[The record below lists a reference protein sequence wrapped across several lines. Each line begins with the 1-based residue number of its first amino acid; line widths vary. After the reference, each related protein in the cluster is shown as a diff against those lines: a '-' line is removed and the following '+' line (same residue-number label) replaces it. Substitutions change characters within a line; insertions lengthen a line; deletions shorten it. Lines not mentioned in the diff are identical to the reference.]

1 MIDKPGSGKPYKTFT
16 VPLHSFVLHS
26 LTIFIVL
33 VFAYQGT
40 FTQSFKFDS
49 EWAIELNENIRDL
62 SDIKAIWS
70 FNPSRFLTFLSLAVN
85 YHFGELNVFGYHL
98 VNFLIHFFNALLV
111 YWLATIIISTRW
123 GSGGAGVI
131 ENIKTGEPSSG
142 LVRLFPLFVAILFAI
157 HPIQTESV
165 TYIWQRNTS
174 LSAFFYLFSMVL
186 YLKSSLM
193 DELEGGGLKNLS
205 CFYFAGSLFFAVCAM
220 FTKQISITLPVAIV
234 MLELFFVSG
243 SFLRLREKTVR
254 LAAFIPLLFIIP
266 ALTALGMNLEI
277 GDVGAFAQSVLP
289 HKQYLL
295 TQLNVIVMYLK
306 LLVAPVGLN
315 LDYDFPVA
323 NSFLDSAVSFVI
335 LSALVG
341 LGFALFNKNRV
352 ISFGILFFFLTISV
366 ESSIFPLAD
375 IVFEHRTYLPLVGFL
390 LASGVLLFQTV
401 GRLMRANA
409 YIVLL
414 VLLAVAVAAM
424 AFGARARNEVWKDQE
439 SLWSDVI
446 KKSPGKARG
455 YLNLGVFYFKNGDN
469 NKAEKLFRQALV
481 VDPKSTFSLFKLA
494 GIYERENMYEKMAQP
509 LERAIKINPALTDF
523 RYALANTY
531 HRNKMYSKAARQYRI
546 VIRLGMGKL
555 LQPHLNLASALAL
568 SGRIDESIKALKGAL
583 KVDPDNVTALNNL
596 GALYASKGDKE
607 KAREYLKRA
616 GKKGDAGDGPQI

>member
-1 MIDKPGSGKPYKTFT
+1 MIDKPDSGKPYKTFT

-123 GSGGAGVI
+123 GAGAIKKPGEAGKAPSGF
-131 ENIKTGEPSSG
+131 
-142 LVRLFPLFVAILFAI
+142 VRLFPLFVAILFAI

-243 SFLRLREKTVR
+243 SFLRLREKTIR
-254 LAAFIPLLFIIP
+254 LAAFIPLLLIIP
-266 ALTALGMNLEI
+266 AFTALGMNLEI
-277 GDVGAFAQSVLP
+277 GDVGAFAKNVLP

-295 TQLNVIVMYLK
+295 TQLNVIVTYLK
-306 LLVAPVGLN
+306 LLIAPVGLN

-323 NSFLDSAVSFVI
+323 
-335 LSALVG
+335 
-341 LGFALFNKNRV
+341 
-352 ISFGILFFFLTISV
+352 
-366 ESSIFPLAD
+366 
-375 IVFEHRTYLPLVGFL
+375 
-390 LASGVLLFQTV
+390 
-401 GRLMRANA
+401 
-409 YIVLL
+409 
-414 VLLAVAVAAM
+414 
-424 AFGARARNEVWKDQE
+424 
-439 SLWSDVI
+439 
-446 KKSPGKARG
+446 
-455 YLNLGVFYFKNGDN
+455 
-469 NKAEKLFRQALV
+469 
-481 VDPKSTFSLFKLA
+481 
-494 GIYERENMYEKMAQP
+494 
-509 LERAIKINPALTDF
+509 
-523 RYALANTY
+523 
-531 HRNKMYSKAARQYRI
+531 
-546 VIRLGMGKL
+546 
-555 LQPHLNLASALAL
+555 
-568 SGRIDESIKALKGAL
+568 
-583 KVDPDNVTALNNL
+583 
-596 GALYASKGDKE
+596 
-607 KAREYLKRA
+607 
-616 GKKGDAGDGPQI
+616 

>member
-1 MIDKPGSGKPYKTFT
+1 MIDKPETVKSYTTFT
-16 VPLHSFVLHS
+16 GPLFSSILHS
-26 LTIFIVL
+26 LIIFIVL

-49 EWAIELNENIRDL
+49 EWAVRLNENIRDL

-85 YHFGELNVFGYHL
+85 YHFGELDVFGYHL
-98 VNFLIHFFNALLV
+98 VNFLIHFLNALLV
-111 YWLATIIISTRW
+111 YWLARVIISTRW
-123 GSGGAGVI
+123 GVEAITGPEG
-131 ENIKTGEPSSG
+131 GEPSSG
-142 LVRLFPLFVAILFAI
+142 LARLFPLFVAILFAI

-174 LSAFFYLFSMVL
+174 LSAFFYLFSMIL
-186 YLKSSLM
+186 YLKSSLCNEP
-193 DELEGGGLKNLS
+193 DGGKLKNRS
-205 CFYFAGSLFFAVCAM
+205 RFYFAGSLFFAVCAM
-220 FTKQISITLPVAIV
+220 CAKQISITLPVTIV

-243 SFLRLREKTVR
+243 SIARLREKTVR
-254 LAAFIPLLFIIP
+254 LAAFIPILLIIP
-266 ALTALGMNLEI
+266 ALTALGMNQEI
-277 GDVGAFAQSVLP
+277 KDVGAFADSVVT

-315 LDYDFPVA
+315 LDYDFPLA

-335 LSALVG
+335 LSALAG

-352 ISFGILFFFLTISV
+352 VSFSILFFFLTISV

-375 IVFEHRTYLPLVGFL
+375 IVFEHRTYLPSVGFFL
-390 LASGVLLFQTV
+390 VFGVIAFQMAD
-401 GRLMRANA
+401 RLRRVNA
-409 YIVLL
+409 HSALL
-414 VLLAVAVAAM
+414 VFLAVTVAAM
-424 AFGARARNEVWKDQE
+424 AFGARARNEAWKDNE
-439 SLWSDVI
+439 TLWSDVI

-469 NKAEKLFRQALV
+469 KKAEKLFRQALI

-494 GIYERENMYEKMAQP
+494 RIYERKKLYQKMISP
-509 LERAIKINPALTDF
+509 LERAIKINPALIDF

-531 HRNKMYSKAARQYRI
+531 HRNKMYSKAVRQYRI

-555 LQPHLNLASALAL
+555 VQPHLNLASALAL
-568 SGRIDESIKALKGAL
+568 SGHVDESIKALKEAL
-583 KVDPDNVTALNNL
+583 KVDPDNATALGNL
-596 GALYASKGDKE
+596 GALYTYKGDKE
-607 KAREYLKRA
+607 KAQEYLQRA
-616 GKKGDAGDGPQI
+616 KPQI